1 MISIIGTAHISQE
14 SVDEVKE
21 KIHELRPDVVAIELC
36 EPRYRGLTEKKDI
49 PILDLVKGKNSMF
62 VITNVLLSLLQ
73 RRLGEEVGIKPG
85 KEMLTAIDTAQEL
98 GIEFALVDRDIGIT
112 LKRTLSKMGFIEK
125 MRVLKEIVFAFDL
138 SREDI
143 VSEVNELKKEDAVEN
158 VLQVLEGVSPNLYEI
173 MVKERDAY
181 MARKLIKLQEK
192 FGNVVAVVG
201 AGHKKGIEEFLN
213 APEKIPP
220 DEELT
225 YVPEK
230 RISIVKTVKYA
241 LPVAIIGIFA
251 MAFYRGISLEKP
263 LLQWILY
270 NSIPTF
276 VLVLLVGGSIISAIV
291 GMIAAPFTSLNPL
304 LAAGWFAGLAEMKVR
319 NVTVGDVS
327 ASFKTTSLGELRRN
341 KAFKVLLVTVFANI
355 GSSIGTLAFIPNVLL
370 PLIRSIFG

>member
-1 MISIIGTAHISQE
+1 MITIIGTAHISQE

-21 KIHELRPDVVAIELC
+21 KIHELRPDIVAIELC
-36 EPRYRGLTEKKDI
+36 EARYRGLTEQKDI
-49 PILDLVKGKNSMF
+49 PILDLVKEKNSMF

-98 GIEFALVDRDIGIT
+98 GINFALVDRDIRIT
-112 LKRTLSKMGFIEK
+112 IKRTLSKMGFMEK
-125 MRVLKEIVFAFDL
+125 IRILKEMVFAFDV
-138 SREDI
+138 SKEDI
-143 VSEVNELKKEDAVEN
+143 VKEVNELKKEDTIKD
-158 VLQVLEGVSPNLYEI
+158 VLEVLEGTSPHLYEV

-192 FGNVVAVVG
+192 FENVVAVVG
-201 AGHKKGIEEFLN
+201 AGHKKGIEDFLN

-220 DEELT
+220 EEELT

-230 RISIVKTVKYA
+230 RIGITKIVKYA
-241 LPVAIIGIFA
+241 VPAVIIGIFA
-251 MAFYRGISLEKP
+251 MAFYKGISLEKP
-263 LLQWILY
+263 LVQWVLY

-276 VLVLLVGGSIISAIV
+276 ILVLLVGGSIISATV
-291 GMIAAPFTSLNPL
+291 GMIAAPLTSLNPL

-327 ASFKTTSLGELRRN
+327 ASFKTTSFRELRRN
-341 KAFKVLLVTVFANI
+341 NAFKVLLVTAFANI
-355 GSSIGTLAFIPNVLL
+355 GSSIGTLVFIPNVLL
-370 PLIRSIFG
+370 PLIKSMLG

>member
-1 MISIIGTAHISQE
+1 MITIIGTAHISQE

-21 KIHELRPDVVAIELC
+21 KIHELHPDIVAIELC
-36 EPRYRGLTEKKDI
+36 ESRYRGLIEKRDI
-49 PILDLVKGKNSMF
+49 PIFDLIKGKNSTF

-112 LKRTLSKMGFIEK
+112 LKRTLSKMGLMEK
-125 MRVLKEIVFAFDL
+125 IRVLKEMIFAFDL
-138 SREDI
+138 SKEDI
-143 VSEVNELKKEDAVEN
+143 VNEVNELKKEDIIKDILE
-158 VLQVLEGVSPNLYEI
+158 VLEEVSPNLYRV

-192 FGNVVAVVG
+192 FENVVAVVG

-225 YVPEK
+225 YIPEK
-230 RISIVKTVKYA
+230 RISTIKIVKYA
-241 LPVAIIGIFA
+241 LPAVIIGIFA
-251 MAFYRGISLEKP
+251 MAFYKGISLEKP
-263 LLQWILY
+263 LIQWILY

-276 VLVLLVGGSIISAIV
+276 ILVLLVGGSIISAIV

-304 LAAGWFAGLAEMKVR
+304 LAAGWFAGFAEMKVR

-327 ASFKTTSLGELRRN
+327 VAFKTTSLRELRRN

-355 GSSIGTLAFIPNVLL
+355 GSSIGTLAFVPNVLL
-370 PLIRSIFG
+370 PLIKSMFG